1 VRAVRPNT
9 LAVVGAPVLAG
20 VGVRALAGDFDP
32 GAVTWLLRE
41 PGSGVRE
48 TAAALR
54 RALEIA
60 PPTMT
65 LGSHGAVVAAAV
77 AGLGITLVSRQAV
90 TNHLADGALI
100 ELPVRGTPMHRPWHV
115 VSALEPSP
123 STELLV
129 AHLLS
134 RTHLAW
140 HPPSE
145 RDGLGTALSNP
156 GTALSNPGTA
166 LSNPGTALSNP
177 GTALSEPG
185 TALSE
190 PGTALS
196 NPGTALSN
204 PGTALSNPGT
214 A

>member
-1 VRAVRPNT
+1 
-9 LAVVGAPVLAG
+9 VVGAPVLAG

-90 TNHLADGALI
+90 TNHLADGVLI

-134 RTHLAW
+134 RTYLAW
-140 HPPSE
+140 HPPSTLS
-145 RDGLGTALSNP
+145 DPVAALSE
-156 GTALSNPGTA
+156 S
-166 LSNPGTALSNP
+166 
-177 GTALSEPG
+177 GTALSESG
-185 TALSE
+185 TA
-190 PGTALS
+190 
-196 NPGTALSN
+196 
-204 PGTALSNPGT
+204 
-214 A
+214 